1 MAEDKLVLTVHR
13 NTITQDVIRIDGEA
27 MDIIRQ
33 IQAESGLSA
42 KYIVSKMVKF
52 AADKVEIKE
61 V

>member
-13 NTITQDVIRIDGEA
+13 NTITRDVIRIDGEA

>member
-1 MAEDKLVLTVHR
+1 MTEDKLILTVHK
-13 NTITQDVIRIDGEA
+13 NTITQDVIRIDSKA
-27 MDIIRQ
+27 MAIIRQ

-61 V
+61 M

>member
-1 MAEDKLVLTVHR
+1 MTEDKLILTVHR
-13 NTITQDVIRIDGEA
+13 NTITRDVIRIDGEA

-52 AADKVEIKE
+52 AANKVEIKE

>member
-1 MAEDKLVLTVHR
+1 MAEDKLILTVHR
-13 NTITQDVIRIDGEA
+13 NTITRDVIRIDGEA